1 VLEDEDVELG
11 SLEDVELGELDE
23 DVELGSLEDVELGA
37 LDEDVELGALEEELD
52 VAEVQAPGAEAAG
65 PK

>member
-1 VLEDEDVELG
+1 M
-11 SLEDVELGELDE
+11 ELGELDE